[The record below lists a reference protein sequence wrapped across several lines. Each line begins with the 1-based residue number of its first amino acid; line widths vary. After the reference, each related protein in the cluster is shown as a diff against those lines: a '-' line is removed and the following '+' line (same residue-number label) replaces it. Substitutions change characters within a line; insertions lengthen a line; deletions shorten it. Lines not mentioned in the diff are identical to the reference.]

1 MVAKGTGQREGGRAP
16 TRSGR
21 PPGGAPWP
29 SRARRPASRKPRPVG
44 SATVMTVHLER
55 THARIHKRIRK
66 YGDRLRICGSLG
78 GYSPRARQPG
88 MRHKSSVAAFAFLFN
103 LGFVLAPHSC
113 IYTHDY
119 HTLITHACM
128 HAYPR
133 HFPQRVHFRA
143 VRLMHQRWMYPDTT
157 HQLSIFFVSL
167 QDGSSLFCAR
177 DLQLRVGLP
186 CR

>member
-1 MVAKGTGQREGGRAP
+1 MLGGAAWLVAKGTGQREGGRAP

-113 IYTHDY
+113 IYTNDY
-119 HTLITHACM
+119 HTCM
-128 HAYPR
+128 HACISTALPTAGSFPR
-133 HFPQRVHFRA
+133 GP
-143 VRLMHQRWMYPDTT
+143 T
-157 HQLSIFFVSL
+157 HASKMDVS
-167 QDGSSLFCAR
+167 
-177 DLQLRVGLP
+177 
-186 CR
+186 